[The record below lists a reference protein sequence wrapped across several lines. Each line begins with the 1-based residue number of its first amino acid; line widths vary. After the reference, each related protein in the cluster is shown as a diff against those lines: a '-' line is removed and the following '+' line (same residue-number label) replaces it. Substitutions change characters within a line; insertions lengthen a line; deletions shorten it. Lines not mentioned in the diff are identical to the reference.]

1 MASRT
6 SVTTPSVSDRRVLT
20 IPNLISVGRLACA
33 PLFLWLLFGADDRT
47 NAAWLLAFLGATDWV
62 DGYIA
67 RHFNQ
72 TSDLGKILDPTAD
85 RILLLV
91 GVSAIAIDGAVP
103 IWVAVATLL
112 REGLVA
118 LAAVAIAAAGARRME
133 VRWVGKAGTFGLL
146 IAFPLFLASHSDLGW
161 HEVARP
167 LAWIAV
173 IPGLVLGWIAAF
185 EYVPD
190 ARRAVI
196 EGRAAR
202 AAQPEAKR

>member
-1 MASRT
+1 MDSSASLIAPT
-6 SVTTPSVSDRRVLT
+6 AADKRVLT
-20 IPNLISVGRLACA
+20 IPNIISIGRLACA

-67 RHFNQ
+67 RHFDQ

-85 RILLLV
+85 RVLLLV
-91 GVSAIAIDGAVP
+91 GVGAIAIDGSVP
-103 IWVAVATLL
+103 LWVAVATLL

-118 LAAVAIAAAGARRME
+118 IAALAIAAAGARRME

-146 IAFPLFLASHSDLGW
+146 IAFPLFLASESTLSW
-161 HEVARP
+161 SETARP

-173 IPGLVLGWIAAF
+173 IPGLIFSWIAAAA
-185 EYVPD
+185 YVPD
-190 ARRAVI
+190 ARRAVA

-202 AAQPEAKR
+202 ALESDAKS